1 MHQTPLAFDPH
12 LADSLTGFD
21 IGWDHAHHGLVP
33 PPEHLFDGNPVRQGW
48 QAGKACFGAHTLGA
62 SRRVRQW
69 LQLRLR
75 AWQRGIA
82 FELAQVT
89 PHYLGQ
95 IEVALCPIT
104 RQRLGNTQA
113 TVDRV
118 CDHAGYAAG
127 NLAMISIVA
136 HRAKGGI
143 TWDEAL
149 VNAQRAEGARAD
161 SREGGDGGR
170 VAGLDAVA
178 WSRLAVLISFVTPL
192 AHAQASRLPL
202 LLQPPNRL
210 RLLNPVQGLQALVT
224 RELGLPDGARRLRE
238 LTARL
243 KNDALRLDFNLLLSA
258 LLPRLIEARCS
269 EDAWTLR
276 HALEDAWRDARVNRC
291 WQRFALQ
298 LDEMQAEALL
308 QGFVKA
314 AGTGTRV
321 MLHARDTAT
330 EGWALDTR
338 GRVPP
343 SATADRRQRA
353 PATPEAHGVRA
364 RIIASRVR
372 IPDGRL
378 PA

>member
-1 MHQTPLAFDPH
+1 MDQTPFAFDSHP
-12 LADSLTGFD
+12 ADPRAGFD

-33 PPEHLFDGNPVRQGW
+33 PPEQLFDGNPVRLGW

-69 LQLRLR
+69 LQLRLQ

-82 FELAQVT
+82 FELSQVT

-95 IEVALCPIT
+95 IEVAMCPIT
-104 RQRLGNTQA
+104 RQRVDTAQA
-113 TVDRV
+113 AVNRV

-127 NLAMISIVA
+127 NLAMLSVA
-136 HRAKGGI
+136 AHHAKGGI
-143 TWDEAL
+143 AWDEAL
-149 VNAQRAEGARAD
+149 VNAQRADGAHVE
-161 SREGGDGGR
+161 SREGSGGGR
-170 VAGLDAVA
+170 VAGLDAAA

-192 AHAQASRLPL
+192 AHAQAARLPL

-238 LTARL
+238 LRARL
-243 KNDALRLDFNLLLSA
+243 PNEALRQDFNLLLSA
-258 LLPRLIEARCS
+258 LLPRLIEARRT

-298 LDEMQAEALL
+298 LDEAQAEKLL
-308 QGFVKA
+308 QGFVKSA
-314 AGTGTRV
+314 ATGTHV
-321 MLHARDTAT
+321 MLHARDAAT

-338 GRVPP
+338 GRVP
-343 SATADRRQRA
+343 SAATAERWQRTLIA
-353 PATPEAHGVRA
+353 PEEHGVRA
-364 RIIASRVR
+364 RITPSRVR
-372 IPDGRL
+372 IPDGHL